1 MANKNTNLLYEG
13 SPNYS
18 YVVNPN
24 TTIPSFQ
31 DQAPKIVDPKPITAS
46 SSGTSSPTQ
55 NVAAD
60 KDVKV
65 ATPDIVKAVNEKA
78 YSEEKVMS
86 ALFEDMGIQEILSVT
101 RNSAVNIVNGQ
112 NVLYQPI
119 ENMSTIYQKYN
130 ALNMLPLQSS
140 ETIFRNFS
148 ISLED
153 KIVDNGDG
161 TGDNGESEYLENNNL
176 VINITNLQE
185 DERVEIETLSI
196 ENLFNDTIYGG
207 EFNS

>member
-1 MANKNTNLLYEG
+1 MAEVSA
-13 SPNYS
+13 SPNVPQS
-18 YVVNPN
+18 TP
-24 TTIPSFQ
+24 
-31 DQAPKIVDPKPITAS
+31 A
-46 SSGTSSPTQ
+46 TS
-55 NVAAD
+55 
-60 KDVKV
+60 KDAVKV

-119 ENMSTIYQKYN
+119 ENMSTIYQRYN

-153 KIVDNGDG
+153 KLVDNGDG
-161 TGDNGESEYLENNNL
+161 TGDSGESEYLENNNL

-196 ENLFNDTIYGG
+196 ENLFNGTIYGG